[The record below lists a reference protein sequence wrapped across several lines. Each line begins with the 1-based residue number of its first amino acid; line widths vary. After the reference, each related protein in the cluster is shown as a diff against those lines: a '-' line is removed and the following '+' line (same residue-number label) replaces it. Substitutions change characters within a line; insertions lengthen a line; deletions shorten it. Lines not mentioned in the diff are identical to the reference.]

1 MMTSFSISN
10 IVVVGGGTMGS
21 GIAQVFAQAG
31 AAVTLIDR
39 TRSDLDRAFGTIRSG
54 LDRLVTKSKLDQ
66 VGAEATVGRITLTTD
81 FDSVAGAEFAIE
93 AVFEQLDVKQNIAR
107 TVTPLLADDG
117 IFASNTSSIS
127 VTALA
132 AVSHRP
138 DRVLGMHFFNPV
150 PVLQLVEIV
159 RAEQSSDD
167 VVERATAI
175 ARFVGKT
182 PVVVNDSPG
191 FVSNRVLMPMINEA
205 IFCLGEGVADK
216 DAIDEIMKLGMAHPI
231 GPLALADLVGLDV
244 CLAILEVLQRDLGDD
259 KYRPAPLLS
268 QMVATGKLGRKTG
281 EGFYC
286 YGN

>member
-1 MMTSFSISN
+1 MTSFPISN
-10 IVVVGGGTMGS
+10 VVVVGGGTMGS

-39 TRSDLDRAFGTIRSG
+39 TQSDLDRAFGTIRSS
-54 LDRLVTKSKLDQ
+54 LDRLVTKSNLDQ
-66 VGAEATVGRITLTTD
+66 VGAEATGGRITLTTD

-159 RAEQSSDD
+159 RAEQSGDD

-259 KYRPAPLLS
+259 KYRPAPLLRR
-268 QMVATGKLGRKTG
+268 MVAAGKLGRKTG
-281 EGFYC
+281 EGFYR